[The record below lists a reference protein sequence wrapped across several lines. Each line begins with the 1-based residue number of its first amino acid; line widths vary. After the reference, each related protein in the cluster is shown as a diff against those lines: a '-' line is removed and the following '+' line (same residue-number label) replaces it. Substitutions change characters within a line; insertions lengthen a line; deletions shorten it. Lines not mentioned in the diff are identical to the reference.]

1 MKQSSKAETEHL
13 YIPLLIAQVKGL
25 QWVVRLLWEHSSA
38 IQSPTEM
45 SDDDK
50 TRLIGS
56 IFGAAELGSLAA
68 ELALKALVAQ
78 NHPERKA
85 LKTHFLD
92 DLFDELP
99 PDVRSK
105 VEDRFQ
111 VLRTVGVA
119 MRQAKSQPDS
129 TRARDVLN
137 RSRSAYTDFKYVAES
152 RSASGAPAPDLMDVT
167 TAALDVCLQQ
177 GIEENP
183 VT

>member
-1 MKQSSKAETEHL
+1 MKQRSKAETEHL

-25 QWVVRLLWEHSSA
+25 QRVVRLLWECSSA

-68 ELALKALVAQ
+68 ELALKASVAQ

-105 VEDRFQ
+105 VEDQFQ
-111 VLRTVGVA
+111 VLRTV
-119 MRQAKSQPDS
+119 RQAKSQLDS

-137 RSRSAYTDFKYVAES
+137 RSRSAYTDWKYVAES
-152 RSASGAPAPDLMDVT
+152 RSASGAPDPDLMDVT
-167 TAALDVCLQQ
+167 TAAVDVCLQQ
-177 GIEENP
+177 GIEKKSC
-183 VT
+183 

>member
-1 MKQSSKAETEHL
+1 MKQSSKSETEHL

-38 IQSPTEM
+38 AIQSPTEM

-56 IFGAAELGSLAA
+56 MFGAAELGSLAA

-111 VLRTVGVA
+111 VLRTV
-119 MRQAKSQPDS
+119 RQAKSQPDS